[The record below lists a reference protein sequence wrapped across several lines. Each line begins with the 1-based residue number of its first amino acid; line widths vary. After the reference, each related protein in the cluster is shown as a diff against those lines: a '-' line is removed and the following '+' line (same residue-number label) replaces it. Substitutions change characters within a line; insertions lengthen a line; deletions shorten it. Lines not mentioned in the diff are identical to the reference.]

1 MVNTSE
7 IDVEWL
13 LKLTRQ
19 AGKIARSYFGKTRV
33 STKPD
38 CSWVTEADLAVED
51 YLRREIASAHPHD
64 AILGEEGEDPY
75 PRSERVWA
83 IDPLDGTRCFNH
95 GLPVWGVSV
104 GMLQKGTPILGAFYL
119 PMLDDLYHTD
129 GTGTFLN
136 GTLLAPPDPPIGPN
150 AILLV
155 NESVLVDYKID
166 FPGKIHSLGSTAA
179 HICYIMRGSAVGAI
193 GQAHIW
199 DYAACAAM
207 LRILNVPFRFLSG
220 AAVEFANLYDGRRV
234 PEPTLVC
241 PPGRFDTVKHIL
253 EAGSPE

>member
-1 MVNTSE
+1 MAAQADAAGRQDRPLLLWEDSR
-7 IDVEWL
+7 IDEGRL
-13 LKLTRQ
+13 FLGHGGRPGRGGLPAKRD
-19 AGKIARSYFGKTRV
+19 RV
-33 STKPD
+33 SPPPRRDSGRGGRRPIPSVRARMGHRPFGWDALFQPRTSGLGGIGRDAAGGNADPGGLLPPD
-38 CSWVTEADLAVED
+38 VGRPLPYGRNRDLPE
-51 YLRREIASAHPHD
+51 RHP
-64 AILGEEGEDPY
+64 
-75 PRSERVWA
+75 
-83 IDPLDGTRCFNH
+83 
-95 GLPVWGVSV
+95 PV
-104 GMLQKGTPILGAFYL
+104 
-119 PMLDDLYHTD
+119 
-129 GTGTFLN
+129 
-136 GTLLAPPDPPIGPN
+136 PPDPPIGPN

-207 LRILNVPFRFLSG
+207 LRVLNVPFRFLSG

-241 PPGRFDTVKHIL
+241 PAGRFDTVKRIL
-253 EAGSPE
+253 EAGSPG